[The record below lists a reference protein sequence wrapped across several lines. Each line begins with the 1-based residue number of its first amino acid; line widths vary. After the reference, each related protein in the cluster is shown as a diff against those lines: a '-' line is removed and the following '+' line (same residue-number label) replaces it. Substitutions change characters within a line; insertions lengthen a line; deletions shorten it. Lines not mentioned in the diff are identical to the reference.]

1 MQVLLGGV
9 RYCNAGFAGVV
20 RGVVMQ
26 VLLGWYEVW

>member
-1 MQVLLGGV
+1 MQVLLGGM

-26 VLLGWYEVW
+26 ALLWWYEVW